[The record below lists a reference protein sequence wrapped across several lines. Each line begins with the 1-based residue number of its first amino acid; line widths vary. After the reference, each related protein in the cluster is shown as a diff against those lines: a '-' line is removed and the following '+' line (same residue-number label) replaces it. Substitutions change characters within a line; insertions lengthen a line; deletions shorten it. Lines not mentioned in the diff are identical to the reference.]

1 MRTSRS
7 KPAKLAAA
15 AAVVAAV
22 CAASACASSSSSG
35 GGGGGGAAAAQAP
48 SSVTYGEVGTP
59 GEVPAVDFGTSNY
72 FSAIEK
78 KYNTTINV
86 QYYTSPTTAFAAL
99 EAGQIQYLDA
109 SPATLML
116 TQSKGQGSDLVTLA
130 SIAQGGEGVFVAPVG
145 SKSKGTGITAVKN
158 YGAGTTWGVPSIG
171 GVGQFYV
178 DLALKSQGIDYSKVT
193 QVSLGAGTVA
203 AVESNRVG
211 ITTAGVTQAY
221 PIVAQ
226 NKVYLVWFTSGEEA
240 YQKFGYIPADAM
252 MSTNS
257 FIKQYP
263 ALTQALVGSEL
274 QSVAFF
280 QKNVN
285 SPQTVYN
292 ALSSKAKQAI
302 TEAQFV
308 AVWPFV
314 RAVSVPTTGMLT
326 QQSMDRY
333 ATLLKQ
339 YGFLPSSYTPP
350 STLANTSLV
359 TGAYRALGETA
370 PASPINSKYTSV
382 MNDSRIALG

>member
-7 KPAKLAAA
+7 KPAKVAAA

-22 CAASACASSSSSG
+22 CAASACSSSSSSG
-35 GGGGGGAAAAQAP
+35 GSGSSSAAQAP

-86 QYYTSPTTAFAAL
+86 QYYTSPTVAFAAL
-99 EAGQIQYLDA
+99 EAGQIQFLDA

-130 SIAQGGEGVFVAPVG
+130 SIAQGGEGVFVAPIA
-145 SKSKGTGITAVKN
+145 SKSKGTGIAAVKN
-158 YGAGTTWGVPSIG
+158 YGVGTTWGVPSIG

-178 DLALKSQGIDYSKVT
+178 DLALKSQGIDYTKVT

-203 AVESNRVG
+203 AVESGRVG
-211 ITTAGVTQAY
+211 ITTAGVTQAF
-221 PIVAQ
+221 PIVDQ
-226 NKVYLVWFTSGEEA
+226 NKAYLVWFTSGEEA

-274 QSVAFF
+274 HSVAFF

-314 RAVSVPTTGMLT
+314 RAVSVPTTGVLS
-326 QQSMDRY
+326 QQTMDHY
-333 ATLLKQ
+333 ANLLKQ

-350 STLANTSLV
+350 SALANTSLV
-359 TGAYRALGETA
+359 TGAYKSLGQTA
-370 PASPINSKYTSV
+370 PTSPINPKYTSV